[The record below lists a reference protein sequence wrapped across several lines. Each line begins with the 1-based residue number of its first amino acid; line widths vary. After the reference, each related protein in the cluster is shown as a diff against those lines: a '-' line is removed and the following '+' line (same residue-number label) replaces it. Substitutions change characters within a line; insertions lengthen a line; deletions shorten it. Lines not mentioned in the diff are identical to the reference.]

1 MKHNRRNFAVIGLG
15 NFGGTVALELTRYGK
30 YVIGIDR
37 DEKIVANFAEEI
49 SQALIL
55 DSRDESAL
63 REAGV
68 GECDAA
74 LISMGEDLESS
85 VLTAINLKMIGVEV
99 VWAKAVS
106 RAHHRILSKLGVDR
120 VFHPE
125 EEMGRHV
132 AQVFNNP
139 LVRDYVSLGNGS
151 HVFYFQAPA
160 EMEGRELADI
170 HMLDKHELRCL
181 GVMRGTEFICDGRS
195 SCTLAEADR
204 LILLGTRKNFGSF
217 ADTL

>member
-1 MKHNRRNFAVIGLG
+1 MRHNRRNFAVIGLG
-15 NFGGTVALELTRYGK
+15 NFGGTVASELVRYGK
-30 YVIGIDR
+30 FVIGIDR
-37 DEKIVANFAEEI
+37 DEKIVSNFAEEL

-55 DSRDESAL
+55 DSRDEQAL

-85 VLTAINLKMIGVEV
+85 VLTAINLKMIGVEL
-99 VWAKAVS
+99 VWAKAVN

-132 AQVFNNP
+132 AQVMNNQF
-139 LVRDYVSLGNGS
+139 VRDYVSLGNGS
-151 HVFYFQAPA
+151 HVFYLQAP
-160 EMEGRELADI
+160 EELDGKR
-170 HMLDKHELRCL
+170 LTELNLKDKHDIRCL
-181 GVMRGTEFICDGRS
+181 GVMRGTEFLCDASGD
-195 SCTLAEADR
+195 CTLAPGDR
-204 LILLGTRKNFGSF
+204 LIVLGTRLNFGAF
-217 ADTL
+217 ADSI